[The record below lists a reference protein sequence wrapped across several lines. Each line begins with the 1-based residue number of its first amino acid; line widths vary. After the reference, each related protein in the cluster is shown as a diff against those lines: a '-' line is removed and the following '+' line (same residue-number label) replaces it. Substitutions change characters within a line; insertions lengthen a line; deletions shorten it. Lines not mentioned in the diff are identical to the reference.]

1 MTEMEVTGLLFKLA
15 DIGITGVFIS
25 YEGSGDSGNI
35 EAITYTKEEIHD
47 ITDLEVIY
55 DNGIEFNNNLDNQ
68 SGLKNEI
75 ENFAYDALLNDI
87 EDWYNNDGGFGYVI
101 LHVQTGD
108 YQIFNSVRYYQTK
121 EYIHTG
127 KLTEKATEN
136 E

>member
-1 MTEMEVTGLLFKLA
+1 MEVTGLLFKLA

-35 EAITYTKEEIHD
+35 EAITYTKEEVHD
-47 ITDLEVIY
+47 IADLGAIY
-55 DNGIEFNNNLDNQ
+55 DNGIEYNNNLQTLNSSLYAD
-68 SGLKNEI
+68 I

-87 EDWYNNDGGFGYVI
+87 EDWYNNEGGFGYVI

-108 YQIFNSVRYYQTK
+108 YQIFNSVRYYQT
-121 EYIHTG
+121 EEHIHTG
-127 KLTEKATEN
+127 KLTKKATEN